1 MGLSQRPNLGAAQRK
16 APARE
21 AKSRRKIAPP
31 PSPTPPR
38 TPWLGAGDVGTGSRG
53 AEPPP
58 WGLVCAG
65 VEADAPVRSTGEPKN
80 VPNPDRNSSASEEA
94 CTRSIVINCES
105 KT

>member
-38 TPWLGAGDVGTGSRG
+38 TPQLGAGAIGAGSRG
-53 AEPPP
+53 AEPPT
-58 WGLVCAG
+58 WWLVCAG
-65 VEADAPVRSTGEPKN
+65 VEADAPVRSPKEPKQ
-80 VPNPDRNSSASEEA
+80 VSMRDRNSRASDVA
-94 CTRSIVINCES
+94 CTRSTVING
-105 KT
+105 